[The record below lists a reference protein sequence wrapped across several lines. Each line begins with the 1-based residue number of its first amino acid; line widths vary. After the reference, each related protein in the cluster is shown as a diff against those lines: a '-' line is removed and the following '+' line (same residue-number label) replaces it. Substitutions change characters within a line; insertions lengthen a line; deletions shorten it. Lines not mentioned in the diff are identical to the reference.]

1 MITSHLNICKQPFF
15 SRKLCVISS
24 CCWKMLPE
32 TSLTRNDVAIAIY
45 TFRTLDPDFRVALL
59 SGLHAR
65 VLKRARTESDGLRT
79 EIQSVPLHIWVTVW
93 CQSLHL
99 RNTGLWSLC
108 PVLYIPC
115 KSSLKTSDEV
125 ISNLIFSRGKLTSCF
140 LFTHVLHWK

>member
-1 MITSHLNICKQPFF
+1 
-15 SRKLCVISS
+15 
-24 CCWKMLPE
+24 MLPE

-99 RNTGLWSLC
+99 RNTGL
-108 PVLYIPC
+108 
-115 KSSLKTSDEV
+115 
-125 ISNLIFSRGKLTSCF
+125 
-140 LFTHVLHWK
+140 